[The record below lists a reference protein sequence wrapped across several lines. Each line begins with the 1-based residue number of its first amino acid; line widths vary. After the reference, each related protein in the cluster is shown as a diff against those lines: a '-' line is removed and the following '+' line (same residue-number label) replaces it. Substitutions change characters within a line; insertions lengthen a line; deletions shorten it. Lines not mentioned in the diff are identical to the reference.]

1 MIEISHKLERNMWTK
16 KYFSI
21 IEKIQEDTEFL
32 MDCFRE
38 VLEEL
43 EEKDLIPYLP
53 FSEHETPEI
62 TQNIE
67 KTVESISIAYQLL
80 NMAEEN
86 AYVQFRRYYENEYG
100 IEKVPGLLASV
111 FRNLIENGIYEKEII
126 EELQNIHIEPVLT
139 AHPTEAKRATIL
151 EHHRELYLKI
161 VRRENPIWTTT
172 EKKELRNEIKT
183 SIERLIRTGEIF
195 LEKPDVASERRN
207 IYHYIKN
214 VFPVVIPK
222 LYFNLHYAWE
232 NSGFDLSA
240 LENSNILPK
249 VTIGNWVG
257 GDRDGHPF
265 VTAEVTAETLEIFR
279 NLALELH
286 EKNLKQLIQKL
297 SLSERIQSPPIILL
311 KRLNQMVE
319 EIGQDAKELI
329 HRNPEE
335 PWRQYC
341 NLVLHKLPLTNILPK
356 NYHYKKAEEFL
367 EDILIL
373 KNSLLQIKAKHIAF
387 YDLFALE
394 ILIRSYGFHCVAV
407 DIRQNS
413 KFHDLAM
420 TQILH
425 AAGFEDYEF
434 IKWDETKRRRF
445 LSNEL
450 KSPRPFLLPDMQVGN
465 EADAVL
471 SCYRAIY
478 AHSKKYGYDGLGAL
492 IVSMTRNVS
501 DLLVVYVF
509 AREVGLLVHTET
521 GMSCPLP
528 VVPLFETIDDLN
540 RAPNILTE
548 LLEYPIVMNS
558 LELQK
563 KFKKSNSTYQQ
574 VMLGYSDSNKDGGIL
589 ASQWGLYKAQKQ
601 LTEIANSKNI
611 KLQFFHGRGG
621 TISRGGGKTHRFL
634 EALPS
639 PTLSGKIRM
648 TVQGETVAQQF
659 ANLISAT
666 YNLEIFLAGTIQAAL
681 LHKKR
686 GFVEHPLEKTLE
698 KLAEFSKKKYQN
710 LLHTENFV
718 QFYAQATPIDA
729 IENSK
734 IGSRPVR
741 RTGQRTLADLRAIPW
756 VFSWNQSRF
765 FLPSWYGVGTALLQ
779 LKEQFPE
786 EFNEI
791 SKYSESWEFLRYVL
805 KNIETSIYS
814 ADPEIMIDYSKLV
827 EDDTLRKKIMQDI
840 QEEYNKTLLILNEIL
855 GGSVQQRRPKLY
867 TTIQYRNG
875 GLKALHKLQI
885 TLLSEWRLLQKL
897 EKQTHAEKVLN
908 RLLLTVNAIAGALR
922 TTG

>member
-1 MIEISHKLERNMWTK
+1 MWSK

-21 IEKIQEDTEFL
+21 IDKIQEDIDFL

-43 EEKDLIPYLP
+43 GERELIPYLP
-53 FSEHETPEI
+53 FSNHEIPEI
-62 TQNIE
+62 KQNIE
-67 KTVESISIAYQLL
+67 KTVEAISIAYQLL

-86 AYVQFRRYYENEYG
+86 AYVQFRRYYEKEYG
-100 IEKVPGLLASV
+100 LEKVPGLLAGV
-111 FRNLIENGIYEKEII
+111 FRNLLENGVKENDIVKEIS
-126 EELQNIHIEPVLT
+126 NIHIEPVLT

-151 EHHRELYLKI
+151 EHHRELYLKL
-161 VRRENPIWTTT
+161 VKRENPIWTPSETQ
-172 EKKELRNEIKT
+172 ELRNEIKT
-183 SIERLIRTGEIF
+183 SIERLLRTGEIF

-207 IYHYIKN
+207 IIHYIKN

-222 LYFNLHYAWE
+222 LYFNFYYAWE
-232 NSGFDLSA
+232 KTGLDVSV

-265 VTAEVTAETLEIFR
+265 VTAEVTYETLTIFR

-286 EKNLKQLIQKL
+286 EQNLKQLLRKL
-297 SLSERIQSPPIILL
+297 SLSERIQSPPVILL
-311 KRLNQMVE
+311 KRLNEMKE
-319 EIGQDAKELI
+319 EIGSDAKKLI
-329 HRNPEE
+329 DRNPEE

-341 NLVLHKLPLTNILPK
+341 SLMLHKLPKSLKAELEP
-356 NYHYKKAEEFL
+356 YHYKNSKDL
-367 EDILIL
+367 LNDLLIL
-373 KNSLLQIKAKHIAF
+373 KESLLQIKAKHIAF
-387 YDLFALE
+387 YDLLAVE
-394 ILIRSYGFHCVAV
+394 ILIRAYGFHCVAL

-420 TQILH
+420 TQILKM
-425 AAGFEDYEF
+425 AGYEDYDYINWNE
-434 IKWDETKRRRF
+434 EKRKNF
-445 LSNEL
+445 LSEEL
-450 KSPRPFLLPDMQVGN
+450 KSFRPFLLPDMKAGN

-471 SCYRAIY
+471 SCYRAVY
-478 AHSKKYGYDGLGAL
+478 EYVKKYSHRGIGSF

-501 DLLVVYVF
+501 DLLLVYIF
-509 AREVGLLVHTET
+509 QREVGLLVHTEK
-521 GMSCPLP
+521 GIASPIQ
-528 VVPLFETIDDLN
+528 VVPLFETIDDLEN
-540 RAPNILTE
+540 APKILE
-548 LLEYPIVMNS
+548 EFLSYPITMNS

-563 KFKKSNSTYQQ
+563 ELNENEFYYQQ
-574 VMLGYSDSNKDGGIL
+574 AMLGYSDSNKDGGIL
-589 ASQWGLYKAQKQ
+589 ASQWGLHSAQKK
-601 LTEIANSKNI
+601 LTELAESKNI

-648 TVQGETVAQQF
+648 TIQGETIAQQF
-659 ANLISAT
+659 ANFVSAT
-666 YNLEIFLAGTIQAAL
+666 YNLEIFLAGTIQATL
-681 LHKKR
+681 LHKKK
-686 GFVEHPLEKTLE
+686 GFVTHPIEKTVE

-765 FLPSWYGVGTALLQ
+765 FLPSWYGVGTALNE
-779 LKEQFPE
+779 LKQNFSN
-786 EFNEI
+786 EFYEL
-791 SKYSESWEFLRYVL
+791 SKHSESWEFLRYVL
-805 KNIETSIYS
+805 KNIETSVYS
-814 ADPEIMIDYSKLV
+814 ASPEIMVEYSKLV
-827 EDDTLRKKIMQDI
+827 EDETLRKKIMQDI
-840 QEEYNKTLLILNEIL
+840 QEEYNKTILILDEVL
-855 GGSVQQRRPKLY
+855 GGSVQQRRPKLFK
-867 TTIQYRNG
+867 TIAIRNN
-875 GLKALHKLQI
+875 GLNALHKLQI
-885 TLLSEWRLLQKL
+885 SLLSEWRVLQKL
-897 EKQTHAEKVLN
+897 EKHAPAEKVLN